1 MLILSLAAGNA
12 SMSNAYKITIKLA
25 TSFLFKKQA
34 SLTSKVQFQEE
45 HCFILYITR
54 KTTKHILQLPVYM
67 HFLFDVS
74 RHVWTANIIPLLYIT
89 SRVQVALII
98 IIIVTQ
104 LISQ

>member
-1 MLILSLAAGNA
+1 MLALSLAVRNA
-12 SMSNAYKITIKLA
+12 IMSNAYKITIKLA
-25 TSFLFKKQA
+25 MSFLFKIQA
-34 SLTSKVQFQEE
+34 SLTSKVQFQEK

-54 KTTKHILQLPVYM
+54 KTTKYILQLLVDM

-98 IIIVTQ
+98 IVTQ